1 MPGFGSSSVGALFVA
16 GVFAAELFAPA
27 AFVQEGGRGG
37 QLRGPQDRM
46 LLPMRRALRIA
57 ARLLLLGAVELV
69 ILGAALPFVS
79 ADGEPEAR
87 RSQVVRA
94 VEKVKPAVVSVRT
107 TQVVTQRLIDWDLVI
122 REEPTEVEGSL
133 GSGVIFHPAG
143 FVITNAHVILRGSNF
158 FVHPPGQEQAQG
170 WRALPLAVDLTN
182 DLAILRILPQEG
194 RPAAFPHLP
203 LGRSN
208 DLMLGE
214 TAIAVGN
221 PFKLGLSVST
231 GVVAGV
237 NRSLK
242 VGRTTFNDFIQV
254 DAAINP
260 GNSGGPLL
268 DITGRWI
275 GVTTSI
281 YKRVYGAEGIA
292 FAIPTDRV
300 RRLVGAALKSRV
312 AVGAWLGLDE
322 VEGADGAP
330 TVKAVFPRGPA
341 AASPLREGDTILSVN
356 GRSTPTP
363 YDYAL
368 ALLDVP
374 LGSALKLGVR
384 RGDKELP
391 PVTLPFEAIPT
402 QRPGARSARA
412 RGGRRRRLRGGGGRA
427 CGRGP
432 RRQGGHPGGRR
443 DRGPGLV
450 AHPAHRR
457 PAALPAVR
465 EGRRPGRG
473 LRAAPRPRWGQAG
486 RARAQRSADRELT
499 GRGPGAP
506 CPPRPPE
513 LLSGWSPAWC
523 PGCRR
528 PSRRWSRCRS
538 RARARSARARAAS

>member
-1 MPGFGSSSVGALFVA
+1 
-16 GVFAAELFAPA
+16 
-27 AFVQEGGRGG
+27 
-37 QLRGPQDRM
+37 M
-46 LLPMRRALRIA
+46 LQVMRRALRIA

-69 ILGAALPFVS
+69 LLGAALPFVS

-94 VEKVKPAVVSVRT
+94 VERVKPAVVSVRT

-122 REEPTEVEGSL
+122 REEPMEVEGSL
-133 GSGVIFHPAG
+133 GSGVVFHPAG

-194 RPAAFPHLP
+194 RPVTFPYLP

-208 DLMLGE
+208 DLLLGE

-281 YKRVYGAEGIA
+281 YRRVYGAEGIA

-322 VEGADGAP
+322 VEGPDGAP

-341 AASPLREGDTILSVN
+341 AASVLREGDTILSVN
-356 GRSTPTP
+356 GQPTPTP
-363 YDYAL
+363 YDYVL
-368 ALLDVP
+368 ALLDAP
-374 LGSALKLGVR
+374 LGSALTLRVR
-384 RGDKELP
+384 RGSSELP
-391 PVTLPFEAIPT
+391 PVSLPYEAIPT
-402 QRPGARSARA
+402 GPLARERLGLEVSDVGDYEAGVMVRA
-412 RGGRRRRLRGGGGRA
+412 A
-427 CGRGP
+427 QGP
-432 RRQGGHPGGRR
+432 AAKVGIQAG
-443 DRGPGLV
+443 DVIVGLGSWRIRHTDDLLLFLQYV
-450 AHPAHRR
+450 KTGDLVEVYVRR
-457 PAALPAVR
+457 PAPDGGRQPA
-465 EGRRPGRG
+465 
-473 LRAAPRPRWGQAG
+473 
-486 RARAQRSADRELT
+486 RELS
-499 GRGPGAP
+499 GRLTAN
-506 CPPRPPE
+506 
-513 LLSGWSPAWC
+513 
-523 PGCRR
+523 
-528 PSRRWSRCRS
+528 
-538 RARARSARARAAS
+538 